1 MKKIF
6 YSILSYLL
14 LTEMAFADNT
24 GVLWDFK
31 GNPKETKKAIDNG
44 NIHLDDIPNI
54 IQSAI
59 NFFMGIAG
67 TVAVIFVII
76 GAYQILFGSISQDKT
91 KWRNTIIYA
100 LTGFALASLSWF
112 IIRTIIDNL
121 SDISSI

>member
-31 GNPKETKKAIDNG
+31 GSAEETEKALNNG

-121 SDISSI
+121 STI

>member
-31 GNPKETKKAIDNG
+31 GNPEETKKALNNG
-44 NIHLDDIPNI
+44 DIHLDDIPNI

-121 SDISSI
+121 STI